1 MKRCSR
7 PTIDWPPGPAQ
18 KNGERRSQRTLSA
31 RVALVTETFFNEH
44 EKRPSWYDLAV
55 QLLTLHRAFIVATS
69 ASSPSAT
76 AKEFGCLGLLRDGAV
91 QAELK
96 SGTWTRVMSSPLCLD
111 FDK

>member
-44 EKRPSWYDLAV
+44 EKRPSWYDLEV
-55 QLLTLHRAFIVATS
+55 QLLTLHRAFIVATP
-69 ASSPSAT
+69 ASSPPAGVE
-76 AKEFGCLGLLRDGAV
+76 EFGCLGLLCGGQV
-91 QAELK
+91 QAEPK
-96 SGTWTRVMSSPLCLD
+96 SGSWAREKFSSLCLD